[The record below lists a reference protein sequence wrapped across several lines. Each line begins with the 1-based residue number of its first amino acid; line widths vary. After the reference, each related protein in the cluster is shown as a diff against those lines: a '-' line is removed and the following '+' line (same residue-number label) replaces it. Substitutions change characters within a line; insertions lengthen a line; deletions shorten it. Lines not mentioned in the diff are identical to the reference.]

1 MDQRKA
7 QGFGPAIRPGT
18 PFCSLLKQKAGA
30 CWRAPPCWRYLP
42 RKLGRPALAA
52 LRLLT
57 HWGRSGFT
65 GRARDAHLA
74 GRLRSRRSRVQVSP
88 PLQSSACNL
97 RRGATPE
104 LPARTRGYLISGAND
119 HWFVGSWASF
129 SIRAIRPPH
138 FPALPALLCGSTQPA
153 FSVSGRVILQLPGC
167 WCVVVCSCH
176 PACPLVLL
184 SEIHC
189 LKSCGFAAGWGLSV

>member
-1 MDQRKA
+1 MGSQVVRGTRTS
-7 QGFGPAIRPGT
+7 QGGSG
-18 PFCSLLKQKAGA
+18 AGA
-30 CWRAPPCWRYLP
+30 AAFQSAPP
-42 RKLGRPALAA
+42 
-52 LRLLT
+52 
-57 HWGRSGFT
+57 F
-65 GRARDAHLA
+65 
-74 GRLRSRRSRVQVSP
+74 
-88 PLQSSACNL
+88 QSSACNL

-138 FPALPALLCGSTQPA
+138 FPTLPALLCGSTQPA

-189 LKSCGFAAGWGLSV
+189 LKSCGFAAGWGVSCCEGWLQDGVTLGSGVGQEMCVRLWGARLARRVCFCLHA